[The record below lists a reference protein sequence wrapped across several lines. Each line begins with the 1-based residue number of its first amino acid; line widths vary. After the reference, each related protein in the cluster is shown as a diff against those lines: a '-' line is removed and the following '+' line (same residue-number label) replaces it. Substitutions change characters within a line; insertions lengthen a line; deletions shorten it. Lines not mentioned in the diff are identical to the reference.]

1 MYGLSFDK
9 IRVII
14 ACCEDIYGCHCI
26 KKSNNDHFQPLFAII
41 VFKIKDC
48 HFLLSEINKH
58 NRGSLYW

>member
-14 ACCEDIYGCHCI
+14 ACCDDIYDCHCI
-26 KKSNNDHFQPLFAII
+26 KKSSNDHFHPLFAII
-41 VFKIKDC
+41 VFKIKNC

-58 NRGSLYW
+58 NRGFL